1 MSKKESNYQL
11 IESLIKQNSA
21 LYETIGELQNIAFK
35 YDTLV
40 QALDDAITS
49 DADGAFLMRGRDI
62 LEVYK
67 SLEPYHYSHMISD
80 KQKDQAGES

>member
-1 MSKKESNYQL
+1 MSKKESNHQL

-21 LYETIGELQNIAFK
+21 LYETIGELQSIAVK

-40 QALDDAITS
+40 QALDDAVTS

-62 LEVYK
+62 LAVYK

-80 KQKDQAGES
+80 KQKDKAGES